1 MLTRVA
7 RFTATA
13 GAPAALALTVYA
25 GRHNPSRLLIAIF
38 ALWAVSPFAA
48 ALWTL
53 AKRPSSATA
62 IATLLFT
69 IASLAIYADAAFG
82 HPRAKLGFIFL
93 VVPFASL
100 VVVAIAAIASP
111 TARSAASGAR
121 S

>member
-38 ALWAVSPFAA
+38 ALWAIAPFAA
-48 ALWTL
+48 ALWSL

-62 IATLLFT
+62 ITTLLFT
-69 IASLAIYADAAFG
+69 FASLATYVDTIWG
-82 HPRAKLGFIFL
+82 QPRAKVGFIFL

-100 VVVAIAAIASP
+100 IVVAMVTHGS
-111 TARSAASGAR
+111 ARR
-121 S
+121 